1 MNGDPSNLR
10 ELSLS
15 ALSQALVDGSCT
27 SEALV
32 SAFIEQTEGV
42 EPQVGAFLHRNP
54 EEALAA
60 ARESDR
66 RRAEGQPLSPLDG
79 IPISIKDLIAVEGQP
94 LTCASRF
101 LEHYVSP
108 YSATVVDKLRA
119 AGMVL
124 WGRLNMDEFAM
135 GSSTET
141 SALQRTRNPWDLNRV
156 PGGSSGG
163 SAAAVAARQCPAS
176 LGSDTGGSIRQP
188 AAFCGVVGLKPSYGR
203 VSRFGLAAFASSLDQ
218 IGPFTRTVEDAAH
231 VLGVISGHDER
242 DSTSYPAEVPDF
254 AAEVRAAAPG
264 GRRIGI
270 PREFFGEGIDPEVR
284 QQVQAV
290 IDFYASSGNEIIDI
304 SLPHTD
310 LAVPVYYVLATAEAS
325 SNLSRYDGI
334 RYTSRADDA
343 SDGIDLYFKSR
354 GQGFGEE
361 VKRRI
366 MLGAYVL
373 SSGYYDAYYLRAQK
387 VRSLIRQAYEAA
399 FAKVDVILSPTTPT
413 AAFPAGDRIDDP
425 IAMYLCDVFTI
436 SANLAGLPAVSVP
449 AGFTGDGLPVGFQLT
464 GKPWA
469 EGEILA
475 AGAVFERAHAAATT
489 APPLARP
496 STGGP
501 S

>member
-1 MNGDPSNLR
+1 MSASSTLR
-10 ELSLS
+10 GLSLS
-15 ALSQALVDGSCT
+15 ALAEALTDGTCT

-32 SAFIEQTEGV
+32 TAYIEQTDAV
-42 EPQVGAFLHRNP
+42 EREVGAYLHRNP

-60 ARESDR
+60 ARDSDQ
-66 RRAEGQPLSPLDG
+66 RRARGEALGSLDG
-79 IPISIKDLIAVEGQP
+79 IPISLKDLIAVEGQS

-101 LEHYVSP
+101 LEHYISP
-108 YSATVVDKLRA
+108 YSATVVEKLRA

-141 SALQRTRNPWDLNRV
+141 SALQRTRNPWDLERV

-163 SAAAVAARQCPAS
+163 SAAAVAARQCPVS

-218 IGPFTRTVEDAAH
+218 IGPFARTVEDAAH
-231 VLGVISGHDER
+231 VLGVIAGPDPR
-242 DSTSYPAEVPDF
+242 DSTSYPADVPDF
-254 AAEVRAAAPG
+254 VAEVRAAAPG

-270 PREFFGEGIDPEVR
+270 PKEFFGEGIDPDVR
-284 QQVQAV
+284 RQVEAV
-290 IDFYASSGNEIIDI
+290 IDFYAASGNEIVDI

-334 RYTSRADDA
+334 RYTSRAENA
-343 SDGIDLYFKSR
+343 TTGVDLYFKSR

-366 MLGAYVL
+366 MLGTYVL

-399 FAKVDVILSPTTPT
+399 FAEVDVILSPTTPT
-413 AAFPAGDRIDDP
+413 AAFRAGERIDDP
-425 IAMYLCDVFTI
+425 LAMYLCDIFTI

-449 AGFTGDGLPVGFQLT
+449 AGFTGGGLPVGFQLT

-475 AGAVFERAHAAATT
+475 TGAVFERAHEAATT
-489 APPLARP
+489 APPLARQM
-496 STGGP
+496 GG
-501 S
+501 SGS